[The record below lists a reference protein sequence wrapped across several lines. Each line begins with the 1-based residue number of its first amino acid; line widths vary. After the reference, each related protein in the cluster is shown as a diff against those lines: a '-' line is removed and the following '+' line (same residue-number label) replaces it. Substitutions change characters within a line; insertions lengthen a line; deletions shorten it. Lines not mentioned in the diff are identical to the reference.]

1 VVPVE
6 LLLFLAIGV
15 TTLAH
20 VVPIIFLKM
29 LLKLGK
35 LVLYY
40 QWSLFILKYL
50 WDPLEV
56 KLWNSA
62 ITTAAPK
69 SRELPVSYH

>member
-1 VVPVE
+1 MYSSNNMFEDAPKAWEARTALPVVVIC
-6 LLLFLAIGV
+6 F
-15 TTLAH
+15 
-20 VVPIIFLKM
+20 K
-29 LLKLGK
+29 
-35 LVLYY
+35 
-40 QWSLFILKYL
+40 QYL